1 MTGLHP
7 RLRLSV
13 VIPTLN
19 EAAAI
24 VRAVRGAFAAGA
36 DEVVVADGGS
46 HDRTV
51 ELARSAGA
59 TVVTGSRG
67 RGPQQNAGAAATHGE
82 VLCFLHADVRLPVC
96 AGEEIRRALEDIR
109 VVGGNFRVVF
119 GTSAHGRILAAFYH
133 VIRQLGLYYGDSTIF
148 CRREAFEAVGGFPPH
163 PIMEDVAL
171 ARRLTRRGRMAY
183 VPGPVRASPRRWE
196 HGGIAQ
202 AWASWIVIQSLY
214 FAHVPPARLARL
226 YRHIR

>member
-1 MTGLHP
+1 MTGQHP
-7 RLRLSV
+7 RLRLSI

-19 EAAAI
+19 EASAI
-24 VRAVRGAFAAGA
+24 GGAVRSAFAAGA

-59 TVVTGSRG
+59 TVVTGHRG
-67 RGPQQNAGAAATHGE
+67 RGPQQNAGAAATQGE
-82 VLCFLHADVRLPVC
+82 VLCFLHADVRLPLR
-96 AGEEIRRALEDIR
+96 AGEEIRGALADDR
-109 VVGGNFRVVF
+109 VAGGNFRVVF
-119 GTSAHGRILAAFYH
+119 GASAHGRILAAFYH

-171 ARRLTRRGRMAY
+171 TRRLRRRGHMAY
-183 VPGPVRASPRRWE
+183 LPGPVRASARRWE

-202 AWASWIVIQSLY
+202 AWASWLVIQSLY